1 MKRRSACG
9 SLASFPLTLLLLG
22 GGGLL
27 GGGCGSG
34 VSAPPATSSS
44 AASAVSAP
52 GTSIPPGAAATP
64 AAELA
69 AAPSAAGSPLAEPP
83 APLSPRARAFLEAAR
98 AATSDPSAASWLEAS
113 RAALDSGGSVAPPAG
128 PVPSVVARAAVALRA
143 WAQSGE
149 PVSLGESNEDSGL
162 ILRASVLSFALI
174 STIQRSDEPLVGELL
189 RLGQALRAPSN
200 VPAALAI
207 GSTLSSRLAEHVLGH
222 RRQPV
227 TEAFRTYA
235 IADDMALL
243 AGRAALAGSLRLA
256 RMISRESLAEE
267 HAASRKPRGSRS
279 EADPSENGAEAQVRI
294 ARQQRNL
301 PVTGD
306 WLSDELNRYAAFWN
320 ETEREAAAARTAPE
334 LADLI
339 EQRLAAAKAHPSSM
353 LVRLVADMVLPA
365 SARNIMSKMEE
376 LTGSYRAS
384 IAGKK

>member
-34 VSAPPATSSS
+34 VSAPPATSAS
-44 AASAVSAP
+44 AASAP

-69 AAPSAAGSPLAEPP
+69 AAPSAPAAGSPLAEPP

-207 GSTLSSRLAEHVLGH
+207 GSMLSSRLAEHVLGH

-279 EADPSENGAEAQVRI
+279 EADSSEHGAEAQVRI